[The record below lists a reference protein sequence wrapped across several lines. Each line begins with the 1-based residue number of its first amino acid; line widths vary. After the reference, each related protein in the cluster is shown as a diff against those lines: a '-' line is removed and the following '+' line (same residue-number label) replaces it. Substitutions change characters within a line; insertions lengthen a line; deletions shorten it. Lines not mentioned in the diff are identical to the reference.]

1 MATSAKQSAR
11 QNQRFDRSLLL
22 VRWLADELGGRYS
35 ELLARVKDAPDTGA
49 PGASARLAAV
59 LSRNGLRLGRD
70 ALTNAERAFMA
81 DWAGIAAAREA
92 ATGERFVLTHFQ
104 WLAALFVE
112 LYLAKLA
119 GPGGRAG
126 LASSLDALREAHL
139 SYLPAVQPAELNRLA
154 LWMATGSGKTLMLH
168 LNALQFLRHAQGI
181 LGQAPQR
188 VLLLTPNETLS
199 SQHKNEL
206 SLSGLDDI
214 TLGRTLEVT
223 ELTKLYLP
231 ENADGRIRIKEGV
244 SVCTDQYPGPN
255 LLLVDEGHKG
265 GKSNSGDESAFR
277 ARRQALV
284 GTHEK
289 FPVEGVPGFEFEY
302 SATFAQIADGD
313 TAFFNDYARCTVFDY
328 GYRRFHDDG
337 FGKSPRSLVTR
348 DSHAQDMVLAAALV
362 AFWRQVRYFNGD
374 AARAQRYRLA
384 APLAAFVGQSVT
396 GKSQDVVQ
404 VLTFLA
410 RFAADATLGRRLL
423 AQVLDAA
430 SPIQQALFA
439 AQLDLQSERA
449 LGPKALHTQI
459 CTDLFGG
466 QGQLAVRALSKD
478 ELGIRLPGATEDRW
492 FGTAYVGDAPK
503 LAEALRTAGVTV
515 EDADQVT
522 ASLFA
527 RLDDLPD
534 VKFLVGSRK
543 FIEGWSSFRVSTLG
557 LLQIGRNAGT
567 QVIQLFGRGVRLA
580 GVGGRLKRAGHVP
593 ELGPHPA
600 GIELGETLYVFG
612 VKAEYVQTWLDTLS
626 REGMPAQSMVV
637 PVTVREGIDALE
649 LQIPVHDFARDKA
662 FGEMP
667 VAFVAKEH
675 VPPAID
681 LSARLSLQDGVGA
694 VQTLQADT
702 QTHPA
707 TALLGR
713 TLTPETLF
721 QHALRFARQQG
732 LQQLWVTPG
741 EALRWLNSVQV
752 LIPLA
757 SLPVGTDDQ
766 QRLWHEVLGQWEAAL
781 ARAVRRNRLAFL
793 TQQPLLEPITQTH
806 ANFPLQTLPDGSQ
819 RMGYRVEAMLA
830 QDVVKTAI
838 EALRKN
844 LTGAKVSSE
853 GWDRMVSV
861 IREEGG
867 EIDLKDTLASVMQ
880 MIDSGSDVD
889 TLGPPLPRLHVPQHL
904 YAPLLLAAPAAP
916 VQTDG
921 QLSLLEDQP
930 LTLRIS
936 PPPLEN
942 SEARLVWDVRRRW
955 EQLHSLP
962 HWEDVEVV
970 LLRNLAGVG
979 VGLFAAEGFYPDFLL
994 WLKRGKQ
1001 QALAFVE
1008 PKGLRHQWPEDKFR
1022 LLEDVVPKWKFSVPI
1037 CGYVLSANTEA
1048 ELRKIQPGF
1057 SWGSAPSVLLQQD
1070 VQGDYVETLLG
1081 NVLALLKKA

>member
-1 MATSAKQSAR
+1 MARPPVTNAR

-35 ELLARVKDAPDTGA
+35 DLLARVKEAPDTGA
-49 PGASARLAAV
+49 PGVSARLAAV
-59 LSRNGLRLGRD
+59 LSRSGVKVTPD
-70 ALTNAERAFMA
+70 ALARSESAFMA
-81 DWAGIAAAREA
+81 DWAGIASAREA
-92 ATGERFVLTHFQ
+92 ATGERFALTHFQ

-119 GPGGRAG
+119 APGGRRA
-126 LASSLDALREAHL
+126 LTDDLNELREAHFA
-139 SYLPAVQPAELNRLA
+139 YLPVVQATDLNRLA

-168 LNALQFLRHAQGI
+168 LNTLQFLRHASGI

-188 VLLLTPNETLS
+188 VLLLTPGETLS

-206 SLSGLDDI
+206 ALSGLDDI

-244 SVCTDQYPGPN
+244 SICTDQYPGPN

-265 GKSNSGDESAFR
+265 GKSNSGEESAFR

-284 GTHEK
+284 GMHQQ

-313 TAFFNDYARCTVFDY
+313 AEFFNDYARCTVFDY

-348 DSHAQDMVLAAALV
+348 DSHAQDMVLSAALV
-362 AFWRQVRYFNGD
+362 AFWRQVRYFKGD

-384 APLAAFVGQSVT
+384 APLAVFVGQSVT

-404 VLTFLA
+404 VLAFLA
-410 RFAADATLGRRLL
+410 RFAADAPLGRRLL

-439 AQLDLQSERA
+439 AQLDLQSERT
-449 LGPKALHTQI
+449 LGPKALHTQM
-459 CTDLFGG
+459 CSDLFGG

-478 ELGIRLPGATEDRW
+478 ELGIRLPGATADRW

-515 EDADQVT
+515 EDPDQVT
-522 ASLFA
+522 GSLFA

-534 VKFLVGSRK
+534 VKFLIGSRK

-593 ELGPHPA
+593 ELGPHPE

-637 PVTVREGIDALE
+637 PVTVRPGIDSLR
-649 LQIPVHDFARDKA
+649 LQIPVHDSARDEA
-662 FGEMP
+662 FGGLP
-667 VAFVAKEH
+667 VAFLANEH

-681 LSARLSLQDGVGA
+681 LSARISLQDGVGA

-702 QTHPA
+702 QTHGA
-707 TALLGR
+707 TVLLGR
-713 TLTPETLF
+713 SLTPESLF
-721 QHALRFARQQG
+721 QHALRFSRQQA

-741 EALRWLNSVQV
+741 EAQRWLNAVQV
-752 LIPLA
+752 LVPLA
-757 SLPVGTDDQ
+757 SLPIGAADQ
-766 QRLWHEVLGQWEAAL
+766 QRLRYEVLSQWETAL
-781 ARAVRRNRLAFL
+781 ARALRRRRLAYL
-793 TQQPLLEPITQTH
+793 TQQPQLHFIKQTH

-838 EALRKN
+838 AALRKN
-844 LTGAKVSSE
+844 MTGAQVSAA

-867 EIDLKDTLASVMQ
+867 EIDLKDTLANVMQ
-880 MIDSGSDVD
+880 MIDSGAD
-889 TLGPPLPRLHVPQHL
+889 TDALGPPLPRLHVPEHL

-916 VQTDG
+916 VQADG
-921 QLSLLEDQP
+921 QLNLLEDQP

-942 SEARLVWDVRRRW
+942 SEARLVWDVRRKW
-955 EQLHSLP
+955 EQLHGLP
-962 HWEDVEVV
+962 LWEGVEVV

-979 VGLFAAEGFYPDFLL
+979 VGLFAAEGFFPDFLL
-994 WLKRGKQ
+994 WLKRGKHQ
-1001 QALAFVE
+1001 VLAFVE
-1008 PKGLRHQWPEDKFR
+1008 PKGLRHQWPLDKFR
-1022 LLEDVVPKWKFSVPI
+1022 LLEDVVPTWKFSVPI
-1037 CGYVLSANTEA
+1037 CGYVLSGNTEA
-1048 ELRKIQPGF
+1048 ELRKIQPNF
-1057 SWGSAPSVLLQQD
+1057 RWGTPKVLLQQD
-1070 VQGDYVETLLG
+1070 VQGGYVETLLR
-1081 NVLALLKKA
+1081 NMLELLPQPA